1 MVANAAKRA
10 GRPAVL
16 TLEVT
21 ESIVNALKAGAY
33 IETAV
38 VFAGI
43 AKSTFYRWMR
53 RGERENSGPYRE
65 FWDAIK
71 KGLAFAEMRLLL
83 FIGEAGLSQWQ
94 AAAWVLERRWPT
106 KFARR
111 MLPLGSHPTA
121 TRPATGAK
129 RVALGN
135 RMDGT
140 RPVSEGDREGV

>member
-1 MVANAAKRA
+1 MVANAAKRT

-16 TLEVT
+16 TPEVT

-43 AKSTFYRWMR
+43 SKSTFYRWMQ
-53 RGERENSGPYRE
+53 RGEREKSGLHASFR
-65 FWDAIK
+65 DAIK

-111 MLPLGSHPTA
+111 TLPLGSHPTA
-121 TRPATGAK
+121 TRPVTGAK
-129 RVALGN
+129 RVVLGN

-140 RPVSEGDREGV
+140 RPVSDGDRAGA